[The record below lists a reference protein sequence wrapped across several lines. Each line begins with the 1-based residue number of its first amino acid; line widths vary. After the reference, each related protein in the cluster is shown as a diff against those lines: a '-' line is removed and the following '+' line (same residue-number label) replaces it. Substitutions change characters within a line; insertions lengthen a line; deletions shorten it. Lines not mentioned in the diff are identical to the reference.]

1 MNTMTNDTNAGIA
14 PASNG
19 SSSRTRIRTVIL
31 AAGTPLCVQ
40 PSDGGTYSVA
50 DGGFSIGEGGAFV
63 TARVTIDDG
72 GTLDIRNAAGKAVLS
87 VGGGLGEWTKTK
99 DPTTWHGSGS
109 AFLPEGTYTV
119 TGTVENA
126 PMNYPEHNLL
136 YFRYEVMT
144 QYTVTDEDDED
155 EDKKEEPP
163 TCDVC
168 G

>member
-1 MNTMTNDTNAGIA
+1 MPTTNTTNSSMNTITNDTNAGIA

-50 DGGFSIGEGGAFV
+50 DGSFSIGEGGAFV

-109 AFLPEGTYTV
+109 AFRNE
-119 TGTVENA
+119 
-126 PMNYPEHNLL
+126 
-136 YFRYEVMT
+136 
-144 QYTVTDEDDED
+144 
-155 EDKKEEPP
+155 
-163 TCDVC
+163 
-168 G
+168 